1 MPADLSADTIR
12 KLLIW
17 GLVMF
22 VAIPFGGYYGVVY
35 WDNGIAGA
43 IVGFVIGS
51 VLTLLGLFVV
61 SQTSS
66 IFGVLAG
73 ERSASFSKREQLE
86 SDIQQAH
93 YHKANKEY
101 DVALRKVN
109 AILKSDP
116 EYPEALFLKA
126 QIVWEGFNNR
136 PSAEANLKKVQE
148 IVPDETATIYRW
160 ASSLLDEIGSHGH
173 RNKI

>member
-1 MPADLSADTIR
+1 MPADLTADTTR

-43 IVGFVIGS
+43 IMGFVIGS
-51 VLTLLGLFVV
+51 VLTLLGLFVA

-86 SDIQQAH
+86 SDMQQAR
-93 YHKANKEY
+93 YHKINQEY
-101 DVALRKVN
+101 DIALRKVN

-126 QIVWEGFNNR
+126 QIVWEGFGNR
-136 PSAEANLKKVQE
+136 ESAVSNLNRIRE
-148 IVPDETATIYRW
+148 LMEDERSTVYRW
-160 ASSLLDEIGSHGH
+160 ARSLLEEIE
-173 RNKI
+173 RKT

>member
-1 MPADLSADTIR
+1 MPIDLSGDATM
-12 KLLIW
+12 KVLIW

-22 VAIPFGGYYGVVY
+22 VSIPFAGYYGVAY

-43 IVGFVIGS
+43 VAGFVIGS
-51 VLTLLGLFVV
+51 VLALLGLFVV
-61 SQTSS
+61 SQASS

-73 ERSASFSKREQLE
+73 ERSASFSRREQLE
-86 SDIQQAH
+86 SDMQQAR

-109 AILKSDP
+109 ELLKSDP

-136 PSAEANLKKVQE
+136 ASAEANLKKVQE
-148 IVPDETATIYRW
+148 IVTDETAAIYLW
-160 ASSLLDEIGSHGH
+160 ASSLLDEISAHGH
-173 RNKI
+173 QNEI